1 MNREFQA
8 QLRQESYS
16 RNKQEVKRLLLNKL
30 LVFTFQ
36 QAI

>member
-1 MNREFQA
+1 MSREFQA

-16 RNKQEVKRLLLNKL
+16 RNKQEIKRLL

-36 QAI
+36 QSI